1 MTANVPPNQTVY
13 VNNLPEKLKKDGK
26 LLTLAHTTDSLFFS
40 FSFYLPLPPFPSSPL
55 SPSAVTSAGGWCV
68 FAPSLQIATSFL
80 PRYSLVFYCM
90 MCPPISLPPN
100 ETPPKS
106 GSKRSPWSPGHS
118 HLLLLPSSPSS
129 STPLPTHGY
138 SPSLTHTHTQIYRSR
153 STPTPLHLH
162 LYTYTYTYIHTYI
175 QILSPFPPPL
185 SPPLPLPLLFSPRVE
200 EAALRHLQSVRPRPR
215 HRRPENVSTPWS
227 GVDCL

>member
-90 MCPPISLPPN
+90 DVHRFLSHPTKH
-100 ETPPKS
+100 ETTKPKS

-129 STPLPTHGY
+129 STRPLCPPTVTLPR
-138 SPSLTHTHTQIYRSR
+138 SPTPTPR
-153 STPTPLHLH
+153 STPTSRPTDPDLHLH
-162 LYTYTYTYIHTYI
+162 LYTYTYTYTYIHTYI

-185 SPPLPLPLLFSPRVE
+185 SPPLPLPLLFFSPS
-200 EAALRHLQSVRPRPR
+200 QS
-215 HRRPENVSTPWS
+215 
-227 GVDCL
+227 